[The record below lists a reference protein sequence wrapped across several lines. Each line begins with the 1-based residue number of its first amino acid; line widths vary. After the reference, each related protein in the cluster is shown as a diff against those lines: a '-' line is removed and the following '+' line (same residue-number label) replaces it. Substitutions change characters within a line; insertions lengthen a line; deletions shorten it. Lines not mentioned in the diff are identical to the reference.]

1 MNPLLTQESGGL
13 RVARAA
19 KESLIYGGGGARE
32 WLAGP
37 DRALAAGMGAG
48 FGVLDPGSGHLARF
62 WAGYRLGYPV
72 ATAVFRRVSMVMARA
87 RISRFAEAIATWSR
101 FRFFASPR

>member
-1 MNPLLTQESGGL
+1 MALLASGWLGL
-13 RVARAA
+13 VCWVRSGVVVAVA
-19 KESLIYGGGGARE
+19 LGC
-32 WLAGP
+32 GP
-37 DRALAAGMGAG
+37 W
-48 FGVLDPGSGHLARF
+48 FGVFRGVR
-62 WAGYRLGYPV
+62 AGCRLGYPV